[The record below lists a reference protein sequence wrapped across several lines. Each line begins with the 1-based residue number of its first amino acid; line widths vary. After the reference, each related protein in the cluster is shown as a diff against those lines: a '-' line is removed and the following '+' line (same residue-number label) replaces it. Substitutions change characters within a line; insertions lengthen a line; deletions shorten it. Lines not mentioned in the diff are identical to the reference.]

1 MFQEYDVVRLKKPK
15 SSLNVAMSD
24 KGTILMVFNEPNLP
38 RAYEVEFVDE
48 EGHTIALVIVTD
60 DEIEPVLN

>member
-15 SSLNVAMSD
+15 SSLNITVSD
-24 KGTILMVFNEPNLP
+24 KGTILMVFDEPNLP

-48 EGHTIALVIVTD
+48 EGHTIALVTVSD
-60 DEIEPVLN
+60 DEIEPFL